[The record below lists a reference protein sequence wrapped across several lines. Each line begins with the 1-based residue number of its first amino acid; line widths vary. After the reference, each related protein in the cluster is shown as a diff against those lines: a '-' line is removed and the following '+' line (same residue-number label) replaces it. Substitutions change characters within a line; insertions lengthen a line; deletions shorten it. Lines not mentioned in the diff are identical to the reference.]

1 MKYKIVPEIG
11 DYISYDGSNVG
22 TLLRKGESFT
32 DSGFA
37 GSQFRSNRGT
47 ALNVTITG
55 RKWVIKNG
63 QFAVRV
69 KVESVGD
76 CEPSEFWGGYLFKK
90 ASPCPQNPFN
100 KPQGY

>member
-1 MKYKIVPEIG
+1 MKYKITPEIG
-11 DYISYDGSNVG
+11 NYVSYDGGNSG
-22 TLLRKGESFT
+22 TILHKGESFT
-32 DSGFA
+32 DSSFA

-69 KVESVGD
+69 KIESVGD
-76 CEPSEFWGGYLFKK
+76 CEPSEFWGGYLFKNNNYK
-90 ASPCPQNPFN
+90 D
-100 KPQGY
+100 